1 MIVLIW
7 EDLILL
13 NDKVWREKI
22 INKRAQSFIWP
33 FKALKWSSIYTYF
46 LYQQHMQGQIEN
58 AGNSQFEP
66 PLKLKIAFFGL
77 YRDVGMSFLN
87 KIKKKFCF

>member
-1 MIVLIW
+1 
-7 EDLILL
+7 
-13 NDKVWREKI
+13 
-22 INKRAQSFIWP
+22 
-33 FKALKWSSIYTYF
+33 
-46 LYQQHMQGQIEN
+46 MQGQIEN

-87 KIKKKFCF
+87 KIKKKNFVSNPNR